1 MTTREKARKYV
12 GYCVDDA
19 LNERRQDEI
28 PSPDTNVRYVGWQCG
43 FEPMFV
49 AVWSYLGG
57 RLDADEAEDLATDL
71 LHEKDWFCGPAPH
84 PQPDFIL

>member
-1 MTTREKARKYV
+1 MTITRAQACPYV

-19 LNERRQDEI
+19 LNRRQISEI
-28 PSPDTNVRYVGWQCG
+28 PNPDDNVRYVGWQCG

-57 RLDADEAEDLATDL
+57 PLAADDAAELAIEL
-71 LHEKDWFCGPAPH
+71 LAELKWFAGESTY
-84 PQPDFIL
+84 PDYIL